1 MLPYSI
7 DPLHLS
13 TPTCLCQHLW
23 VTNSCPCQSMN
34 THMTLWDLN
43 YMPKAHLNGIKYQL
57 CIFIIILSMRIWWV
71 LKYCWLI
78 PPTLFEWHCKESA
91 LLFID
96 VSCDQSKVWGVWL
109 FAASPQGH
117 GSQWKSYFSGQT
129 SHLLH
134 LRCNGSGL
142 TCFAQSFLPFS
153 HLSGCTILWFMGSDV
168 ANRGEKI
175 SHFSV
180 YEFKDSPFSEL
191 MNMNVEQG
199 HFGVRWSFSWTRVA
213 TFILSAADKASISAI
228 IAKAASHQKHRNQPP
243 YPPPPYTQTPQ
254 V

>member
-43 YMPKAHLNGIKYQL
+43 YMPQAHLNGIKYQL

-78 PPTLFEWHCKESA
+78 PPTLFRWHCKEFA

-96 VSCDQSKVWGVWL
+96 VSGDQSKVWGVWL

-117 GSQWKSYFSGQT
+117 GSQWKSYFSSQK

-134 LRCNGSGL
+134 LPAVMAVGWHVLHRV
-142 TCFAQSFLPFS
+142 SFLAPTSLDVPYYNSQGQMLQIEVRRSVTSLFMNLKI
-153 HLSGCTILWFMGSDV
+153 HLLVNSWIWMW
-168 ANRGEKI
+168 NR
-175 SHFSV
+175 
-180 YEFKDSPFSEL
+180 
-191 MNMNVEQG
+191 
-199 HFGVRWSFSWTRVA
+199 VRWSF
-213 TFILSAADKASISAI
+213 F
-228 IAKAASHQKHRNQPP
+228 
-243 YPPPPYTQTPQ
+243 
-254 V
+254 